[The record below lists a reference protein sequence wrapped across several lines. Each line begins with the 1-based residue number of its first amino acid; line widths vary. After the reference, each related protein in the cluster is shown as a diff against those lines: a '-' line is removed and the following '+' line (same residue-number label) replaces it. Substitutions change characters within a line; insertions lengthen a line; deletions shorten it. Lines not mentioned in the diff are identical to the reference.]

1 MLSTCLTIPINNKG
15 CLPYGSSST
24 ISINTV
30 NNTCRIRKSCF
41 GYCNDIHLVGSSQFL
56 EDTTIQELKTY
67 SQKLTHMGVSF
78 WAYTNL
84 HCYVCNFLRLSPLLN
99 LSFHL
104 FASLD
109 GELFDSTVDKLPRP
123 FHHCSTI
130 KKYSYGQFIPKT
142 LFCTSDKIVQWRKP
156 WHTITSEHN
165 IEQELRSLACHS
177 YFYTSVVVCRF
188 AFRPKFVRV
197 VSFRSRQT

>member
-84 HCYVCNFLRLSPLLN
+84 HCYLRVAHPCDCAKGIEKLN
-99 LSFHL
+99 VEGLGPAIH
-104 FASLD
+104 
-109 GELFDSTVDKLPRP
+109 
-123 FHHCSTI
+123 
-130 KKYSYGQFIPKT
+130 Q
-142 LFCTSDKIVQWRKP
+142 
-156 WHTITSEHN
+156 
-165 IEQELRSLACHS
+165 LRSTCCMFGHS
-177 YFYTSVVVCRF
+177 SDNQ
-188 AFRPKFVRV
+188 P
-197 VSFRSRQT
+197 S